1 MKRTSVMKVMTIG
14 LVTVSAFALSACQ
27 DETSTAST
35 FKDVNQCVSAAKSV
49 DATFTEADCKS
60 GFTAAQAENA
70 STAPRYDA
78 MAVCEEQ
85 HGPAACVAE
94 QRADGSSV
102 FMPMM
107 MGYMVGSML
116 NNNSS
121 DRDRRYSHSYAPM
134 YPVSGGGYSTATGVY
149 SSSLNSKGYVSPA
162 ALVAK
167 PSSTVN
173 AAPMTKATAAS
184 RGGFGGR
191 SSGMGG

>member
-1 MKRTSVMKVMTIG
+1 MKRTSTMKVMTIG

-35 FKDVNQCVSAAKSV
+35 FKDVDQCVSAAKMV

-60 GFTAAQAENA
+60 GFTAAQTENLK
-70 STAPRYDA
+70 SAPRYDA

-85 HGPAACVAE
+85 HGPEACVAE

-102 FMPMM
+102 FLPMM

-116 NNNSS
+116 NDG

-134 YPVSGGGYSTATGVY
+134 YPVKGGGYSTATGVY
-149 SSSLNSKGYVSPA
+149 TSNFNTKGYVSPA
-162 ALVAK
+162 ALVTK
-167 PSSTVN
+167 PSATVN
-173 AAPMTKATAAS
+173 AAPMTKVTAAS

>member
-1 MKRTSVMKVMTIG
+1 MKRTSTMKVMTIG

-35 FKDVNQCVSAAKSV
+35 FKDVDQCVSAAKMV

-70 STAPRYDA
+70 KSAPRYDA
-78 MAVCEEQ
+78 MSVCEQE
-85 HGPAACVAE
+85 HGAGTCVSEA
-94 QRADGSSV
+94 RAGGSSV
-102 FMPMM
+102 FLPMM

-116 NNNSS
+116 NDN

-134 YPVSGGGYSTATGVY
+134 YPVKGGGYSTATGVY
-149 SSSLNSKGYVSPA
+149 ASGFNKSGYVSPA
-162 ALVAK
+162 TLVTK
-167 PSSTVN
+167 PTPTVN
-173 AAPMTKATAAS
+173 AAPMTKVTVAS

>member
-1 MKRTSVMKVMTIG
+1 MKRTSTMKVMTIG

-27 DETSTAST
+27 DETSTANT
-35 FKDVNQCVSAAKSV
+35 FKDVDQCVSAAKMV

-85 HGPAACVAE
+85 HGPSACVAE

-107 MGYMVGSML
+107 MGYMVGSMM
-116 NNNSS
+116 NN
-121 DRDRRYSHSYAPM
+121 DRRYSHSYAPM
-134 YPVSGGGYSTATGVY
+134 YPVNGGGYSTATGVY
-149 SSSLNSKGYVSPA
+149 SSSLNAKGYVSPA

-167 PSSTVN
+167 PSATVN